1 MRTEAAAREGRGFF
15 SFCFGARA
23 IEALIQF
30 NGKSSVEALDPPA
43 WSAQELPQL
52 GRTAPGNCALLQETS
67 PSADEKLIGKC

>member
-15 SFCFGARA
+15 FCFGACA

-30 NGKSSVEALDPPA
+30 NGKSVEALDPP
-43 WSAQELPQL
+43 SLHSSV
-52 GRTAPGNCALLQETS
+52 GRQGNCALLQETS